1 VQSTNTAVA
10 GERNAIAGTR
20 NTVAGTRNA
29 VAGTRNAAAGK
40 RDAVAGNG
48 RGTKNSQGPSTVEE
62 ESGGIGRQV
71 RTTQRN
77 LYPFNPG

>member
-20 NTVAGTRNA
+20 N
-29 VAGTRNAAAGK
+29 AAAGK

-48 RGTKNSQGPSTVEE
+48 RRTKNSQGPSTVEE

-77 LYPFNPG
+77 LYHFNPG